1 MPALYR
7 KQKWCTAHTTRLK
20 RALAAGDLPAQSV
33 ILLQDFTQIDLKS
46 GFIQDLMICAYTH
59 DPMGLP
65 L

>member
-1 MPALYR
+1 
-7 KQKWCTAHTTRLK
+7 LK

-33 ILLQDFTQIDLKS
+33 ILLQDFTQIDLES
-46 GFIQDLMICAYTH
+46 GFIQDLIICAYTH